1 MEGILVHS
9 RILVVE
15 DNPVVGESLVM
26 LLEMMGHQV
35 SLVSTGRQALQV
47 WSDFAPD
54 LVLCDLGLP
63 DITGF
68 EVARTIVSEPE
79 GGRPYLVALTAFG
92 PETEVATREAGFDLH
107 VTKPM
112 RSGDLER
119 IARSYEAWRT
129 SRQER

>member
-1 MEGILVHS
+1 MEVRLDCS

-35 SLVSTGRQALQV
+35 SLASTGQQALQG

-63 DITGF
+63 DITGY
-68 EVARTIVSEPE
+68 EVARGIVSQAN
-79 GGRPYLVALTAFG
+79 GRRPYLVAVTAFG
-92 PETEVATREAGFDLH
+92 PETEAATRDAGFDLH

-112 RSGDLER
+112 RNGDLER
-119 IARSYEAWRT
+119 IARGYDAWRA
-129 SRQER
+129 SR

>member
-1 MEGILVHS
+1 MEVPLSRS

-35 SLVSTGRQALQV
+35 ALASTGRQALQE

-68 EVARTIVSEPE
+68 EVARSIVSQAN

-92 PETEVATREAGFDLH
+92 PETEAATREAGFDLH

-119 IARSYEAWRT
+119 IARGYEAWRT
-129 SRQER
+129 SR